1 MDERDEGGTLDQL
14 DQLDQMDE
22 LDKLEEL
29 GEPDELDELELGCG
43 MKKKKKSTLSGS
55 NLIGRYPT
63 WSDSKLIYH
72 RFTSY

>member
-1 MDERDEGGTLDQL
+1 MDERDEGGKL
-14 DQLDQMDE
+14 DQLDQM
-22 LDKLEEL
+22 
-29 GEPDELDELELGCG
+29 DELELGCG

-55 NLIGRYPT
+55 NLIGRYPI

>member
-1 MDERDEGGTLDQL
+1 MDERDEGGKLDQL
-14 DQLDQMDE
+14 DQIDE

-29 GEPDELDELELGCG
+29 GEPDKLDELELGCG

-55 NLIGRYPT
+55 NLIGRYPI

>member
-1 MDERDEGGTLDQL
+1 MDERDEGGKL

-22 LDKLEEL
+22 LDKL
-29 GEPDELDELELGCG
+29 DELDELELGYG

-55 NLIGRYPT
+55 NLIGRYPI

>member
-1 MDERDEGGTLDQL
+1 MDERDEGGKL

-22 LDKLEEL
+22 LDKL
-29 GEPDELDELELGCG
+29 GDPDELDELELGYG